1 MKALLALLMK
11 ALLAL
16 LMTLVV
22 APVGASDKAEWEARD
37 ERWRQLTEKLAEQEK
52 AAKEAAS
59 KRSDWWAGSRAWDQQ
74 GYASWMKFQEDKV
87 RAERASMAAFDC
99 MFLAVQV
106 GGAGNDEGDK
116 YKQEAERLFLY
127 AYEQA
132 KGALPYSANPNAF
145 VPYREPEKLSDDFWI
160 GTLFSDARAR
170 TSILL
175 QSDTLP
181 SLKAFQEFRARNCD
195 LIGVGR

>member
-1 MKALLALLMK
+1 MK

-22 APVGASDKAEWEARD
+22 APVGASDKAYIEALR
-37 ERWRQLTEKLAEQEK
+37 EKGRQLDEKLAEQRK
-52 AAKEAAS
+52 AAEDAAS
-59 KRSDWWAGSRAWDQQ
+59 KRLDWWAGYSAWDQQ
-74 GYASWMKFQEDKV
+74 GYASGMKFQEDKV

-99 MFLAVQV
+99 MFLAVRV
-106 GGAGNDEGDK
+106 GRADEGDK
-116 YKQEAERLFLY
+116 YNQEAERLFLY

-145 VPYREPEKLSDDFWI
+145 VPYREPDKLSEDFWI

-170 TSILL
+170 IYS
-175 QSDTLP
+175 LP
-181 SLKAFQEFRARNCD
+181 SQTASQEFHARNCD